1 MFPAKFDYH
10 APASI
15 DEAIQLLSQGDGDV
29 KVLAGGHSLLPLM
42 KLRLAQPSA
51 VVYIGNIQELKGIRV
66 EADRVVIGALTTH
79 AEVARSEELK
89 QRLPILSECAEVIG
103 DLQVR
108 NVGTVGGSLAHA
120 DPAGDL
126 PAVMLALEAEM
137 VARGPNGERT
147 IPAGEF
153 FVGMLTSAL
162 EPNEILTQ
170 IRIPV
175 LPANTGGAYLKFDHP
190 ASHYALCGVAA
201 VVTRG
206 DDGNISDARV
216 AVTGVG
222 PIAYRATGVE
232 DALRGKPATAET
244 FAQVAEHAADGQDVQ
259 GDLHASSEYRAH
271 LARVFARRALEKAA
285 QPGTAEAERNV

>member
-10 APASI
+10 APASL
-15 DEAIQLLSQGDGDV
+15 DEAIQLLSKGDGDV
-29 KVLAGGHSLLPLM
+29 RVLAGGHSLLPLM

-51 VVYIGNIQELKGIRV
+51 VVYIGNIQELKGIRIDG
-66 EADRVVIGALTTH
+66 DRAIIGALTTH

-89 QRLPILSECAEVIG
+89 QRLPILAECAEVIG

-137 VARGPNGERT
+137 VARGSNGERT

-162 EPNEILTQ
+162 EPDEILTEV
-170 IRIPV
+170 RVPIP
-175 LPANTGGAYLKFDHP
+175 PANTGGAYLKFDHP

-201 VVTRG
+201 VLTRG
-206 DDGNISDARV
+206 DGDAISDARV

-222 PIAYRATGVE
+222 PVAYRATGVE

-244 FAQVAEHAADGQDVQ
+244 FAQAAERAADGQDALD
-259 GDLHASSEYRAH
+259 DLHASSEYRAH
-271 LARVFARRALEKAA
+271 LARVFTRRALEKAA
-285 QPGTAEAERNV
+285 QPGAAEAERNG